1 MFQLLTYYLLGDS
14 MNYLKRLGKVILST
28 LLSIIILNLILT
40 TLYYF
45 DIINNNIYN
54 IMKMIIVLLSLFF
67 NAFILSQNSPK
78 YGIVEGLKLGTIFLL
93 IMIIIKIITNSSFD
107 IKTFIYSLIILLTT
121 SVSSIIGT
129 KKRDK

>member
-67 NAFILSQNSPK
+67 NAFFLSQNSPK

-129 KKRDK
+129 KKR

>member
-1 MFQLLTYYLLGDS
+1 

-67 NAFILSQNSPK
+67 NAFFLSQNSPK

-129 KKRDK
+129 KKR